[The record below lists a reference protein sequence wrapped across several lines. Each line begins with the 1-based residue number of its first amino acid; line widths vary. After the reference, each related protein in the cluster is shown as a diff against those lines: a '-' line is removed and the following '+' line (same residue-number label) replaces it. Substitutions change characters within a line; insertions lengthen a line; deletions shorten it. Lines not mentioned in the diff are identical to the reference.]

1 MLRITVHDDSAA
13 LQFGEMNMLVLTR
26 RSGEEI
32 VIDGDIR
39 VMVVA
44 IKGDKIRLGIS
55 APPSVTVD
63 RSEVH
68 ERRGEFAY
76 ACDWTQPAPVDP
88 FLENLASDL
97 TDVAYRVALRHGVA
111 DQWLELQLDLW
122 EALTELIEKRSCLD
136 QEIQLPYDP
145 RLDVD
150 RRDRNL
156 PHLEGM

>member
-1 MLRITVHDDSAA
+1 
-13 LQFGEMNMLVLTR
+13 MLVLTR

-39 VMVVA
+39 VIVVA
-44 IKGDKIRLGIS
+44 VKGDKVRLGIT
-55 APPSVTVD
+55 APPSVSVD

-76 ACDWTQPAPVDP
+76 ECDWSPAAPVDP
-88 FLENLASDL
+88 FSENLASDL
-97 TDVAYRVALRHGVA
+97 TDVAYRVALRHGVG

-122 EALTELIEKRSCLD
+122 GALTEAIDRRSCLD
-136 QEIQLPYDP
+136 QEIQIPYDP

-150 RRDRNL
+150 
-156 PHLEGM
+156 